1 MATYSDSTI
10 ILDYIYPIVKQSLD
24 KNKNK
29 LMNVIGAFMTKN
41 SSTIYDNGIYNNIY
55 YTRKE
60 SDALFNALDINER
73 EILNYLKQT
82 FFWNVS
88 YRPLAIKE
96 PYVDVLMMCI
106 RYFLLNKMT
115 KEAEVTC
122 IYLAFT
128 GKFYASIFSKGFPYA
143 PKKEVMDYVI
153 NNMLTEKHSLK
164 TEKTVFGAIK
174 MLCNTFLET
183 YKDDFISKDLSDN
196 DVGKR
201 LIQQLRDREKS
212 FISNIAKLYYEA
224 YENKLYLN
232 FETDNLVD
240 GKDFRL
246 TTSDSMKASTATE
259 NTVNYMAINGVS
271 LKVCD
276 KCKDQNIKATEIKDI
291 MESILSDKSNLDELR
306 YVVNILICDFFRN
319 YPGRDINSI
328 EFISY
333 SLQLKPNTKDKYL
346 LEMKNIILHWLD
358 ENSSNYRRRK
368 SRAAT
373 AISYYKAILT
383 YIVLTIT
390 IANK

>member
-55 YTRKE
+55 YTKKE
-60 SDALFNALDINER
+60 SDALFNALGINER

-106 RYFLLNKMT
+106 RYFMINKME

-122 IYLAFT
+122 IYLTFT

-164 TEKTVFGAIK
+164 TEKTLFGAIK

-183 YKDDFISKDLSDN
+183 YKDDFVSKDLSDN
-196 DVGKR
+196 DIGKR
-201 LIQQLRDREKS
+201 LIQ
-212 FISNIAKLYYEA
+212 
-224 YENKLYLN
+224 
-232 FETDNLVD
+232 
-240 GKDFRL
+240 
-246 TTSDSMKASTATE
+246 
-259 NTVNYMAINGVS
+259 
-271 LKVCD
+271 
-276 KCKDQNIKATEIKDI
+276 
-291 MESILSDKSNLDELR
+291 
-306 YVVNILICDFFRN
+306 
-319 YPGRDINSI
+319 
-328 EFISY
+328 
-333 SLQLKPNTKDKYL
+333 
-346 LEMKNIILHWLD
+346 
-358 ENSSNYRRRK
+358 
-368 SRAAT
+368 
-373 AISYYKAILT
+373 
-383 YIVLTIT
+383 
-390 IANK
+390 